1 MTEQQEGLA
10 SQYAP
15 AEVEA
20 RRYEHWE
27 KAGYFT
33 PESLGNAAQENPDAP
48 SYTIVLPPPNV
59 TGILHIGHALN
70 HTLSDILVRRR
81 RMQGYRTLWLPGM
94 DHAGI
99 ATQNVVERE
108 LAKEGLS
115 RHDLGREAFVDRVW
129 QWKGEYGGRIL
140 SQMRRLGDSVD
151 WSRERFTMDE
161 GLSRAVQ
168 TIFKRLYDDG
178 LIYRAERIINWCP
191 RCLTA
196 LSDIEVD
203 HSDDDGELVS
213 IRYGDGDDSIVVA
226 TTRAETMLGDTAV
239 AVHPDDERYT
249 RLVGTEVE
257 LPLTGRRIPI
267 VADAHVDPSFGT
279 GAVKV
284 TPAHDPNDF
293 EIGRRHDLPVLSVM
307 DEHGVIT
314 AHGPFEGLDRLEAR
328 PAVIAALREDGRIVK
343 EIRPYVHAVGHCSR
357 CSTTVEPRLSL
368 QWFVSV
374 APLAKA
380 AGDAVRDGR
389 VQISPPE
396 MNARYFG
403 WVDDMHDWCIS
414 RQLWWGHRIPVWYGP
429 DGEARCVGPDET
441 PPEGWTQDPDVLDT
455 WFSSALWPFSTLG
468 WPDDTPDLR
477 AFYPTSVLITA
488 YDILFFW
495 VARMMMFGLYAMRG
509 KAQYPSGGTTPQ
521 APRRTPEDA
530 VPFKTIAL
538 HGLVRD
544 QFGKKMSKS
553 KGNVVDPIDWMERFG
568 TDATRFTLAR
578 GATPGSD
585 EAISEDWAA
594 GSRNFCNKLWNAT
607 RFALLNGASA
617 RQAGGE
623 PPVVGDLS
631 VTDRWILSRLSGV
644 IAEVDGLLE
653 QFEFGKAC
661 EALYHF
667 AWDEFCD
674 WYLELAKVPLAS
686 GDETAAAGT
695 RAVLGFVLDQML
707 RLLHPV
713 MPFVTD
719 ELWCALTGE
728 DSVMVA
734 AWPRFEF
741 TDAVAE
747 AEIGSLMRLV
757 TEIRQFRSG
766 QGLRPGQRVPARLV
780 GLEATPL
787 RAHEESIRAL
797 LRLTVPERTG
807 PERTGPEHQD
817 GFAASA
823 SLLAEGVTVELDLAG
838 TVDVAAE
845 RKRLEQGPRGGAQGG
860 AVDDR
865 QARQRGVHREGA
877 RRRHR
882 EVQGPPRDGRGGHRP
897 AGVPASSPVISRG
910 RSPVPPMFVPT
921 GLIAKTAIV
930 SGPPARTRNPGLTRN
945 HRNTHLGGRSRLM
958 PVDDIAERLRE
969 VELEIGSRRAEHQI
983 DPTLDRVAALVS
995 LLGDPHRA
1003 FPIVHVTGT
1012 NGKTSTTRMIE
1023 SLLRERGLRTG
1034 RFTSPHL
1041 VSMRE
1046 RICVDGEPLSA
1057 ERFIELYEEISPYV
1071 QLVDDQQPA
1080 SMSFFEVL
1088 TGMMFAAFADAPV
1101 DVAVIE
1107 VGMGGRWDATNVG
1120 DGQVAVIMPVA
1131 MDHMRWLGDTIEEIA
1146 TEKAGIIKPGATAVI
1161 AQQQVAAAEILLQRA
1176 ALVGATVAREG
1187 FEFGVLTREVAVGG
1201 QQLVLQGLRGIV
1213 RRRVPAAV
1221 RRAPGVQRRVRAGGR
1236 RGVRRRGGDGAW
1248 GGRVHDHAR
1257 PWPVDRGPRPGPGP
1271 CRVRQGELSR
1281 TARHPAALADG
1292 HRGRGS

>member
-1 MTEQQEGLA
+1 VTAREQEAELSA
-10 SQYAP
+10 QYAP

-33 PESLGNAAQENPDAP
+33 PEARDDPAAPG
-48 SYTIVLPPPNV
+48 YTIVLPPPNV

-108 LAKEGLS
+108 LATQGLS
-115 RHDLGREAFVDRVW
+115 RHDLGRDAFVQRVW

-213 IRYGDGDDSIVVA
+213 IRYGDGDISIVVA

-239 AVHPDDERYT
+239 AVHPVDERY
-249 RLVGTEVE
+249 RHLVGKTVE
-257 LPLTGRRIPI
+257 LPLTGRTIPI
-267 VADAHVDPSFGT
+267 VADAHVDPGFGS

-293 EIGRRHDLPVLSVM
+293 EIGRRHDLPVLTVM
-307 DEHGVIT
+307 DERGVIT
-314 AHGPFEGLDRLEAR
+314 AAGPFEGLDRFEAR
-328 PAVIAALREDGRIVK
+328 PAIVQALREDGRIVR
-343 EIRPYVHAVGHCSR
+343 ETRPYVHAVGHCSR

-389 VQISPPE
+389 VRVSPPE

-414 RQLWWGHRIPVWYGP
+414 RQLWWGHRIPVWYSPDGP
-429 DGEARCVGPDET
+429 DGTKQVRCVGPDET
-441 PPEGWTQDPDVLDT
+441 PPEGWTQDSDVLDT

-468 WPDDTPDLR
+468 WPDDTADLR
-477 AFYPTSVLITA
+477 DFYPTSVLITA

-495 VARMMMFGLYAMRG
+495 VARMMMFGLYAMRD
-509 KAQYPSGGTTPQ
+509 KA
-521 APRRTPEDA
+521 PEDA
-530 VPFKTIAL
+530 VPFRTIVL

-553 KGNVVDPIDWMERFG
+553 KGNVVDPLDWMDRFG

-607 RFALLNGASA
+607 RFALMNGAE
-617 RQAGGE
+617 AGGE
-623 PPVVGDLS
+623 PPVPGDLLA
-631 VTDRWILSRLSGV
+631 TDRWILSRLSAV

-686 GDETAAAGT
+686 ADKATAAGT
-695 RAVLGFVLDQML
+695 RQVLGFVLDQML

-728 DSVMVA
+728 DSVMTA

-741 TDAVAE
+741 TDAAAE
-747 AEIGSLMRLV
+747 AEVGSLMRLV
-757 TEIRQFRSG
+757 TEVRQFRSG
-766 QGLRPGQRVPARLV
+766 QGLRPGQRVPARLA
-780 GLEATPL
+780 GIEATPL
-787 RAHEESIRAL
+787 AAHEESVRAL
-797 LRLTVPERTG
+797 LRLTVPEH
-807 PERTGPEHQD
+807 TGPEHTGPEHTGPEHTGPEHTGPEHTGPEHTGPEGTGPD
-817 GFAASA
+817 GGFAASA
-823 SLLAEGVTVELDLAG
+823 ALSAEGITVELDLAG

-845 RKRLEQGPRGGAQGG
+845 RKRLERDLTAARKEAQSMT
-860 AVDDR
+860 AKLSNE
-865 QARQRGVHREGA
+865 A
-877 RRRHR
+877 
-882 EVQGPPRDGRGGHRP
+882 
-897 AGVPASSPVISRG
+897 
-910 RSPVPPMFVPT
+910 FT
-921 GLIAKTAIV
+921 GK
-930 SGPPARTRNPGLTRN
+930 
-945 HRNTHLGGRSRLM
+945 
-958 PVDDIAERLRE
+958 
-969 VELEIGSRRAEHQI
+969 
-983 DPTLDRVAALVS
+983 
-995 LLGDPHRA
+995 
-1003 FPIVHVTGT
+1003 
-1012 NGKTSTTRMIE
+1012 
-1023 SLLRERGLRTG
+1023 
-1034 RFTSPHL
+1034 
-1041 VSMRE
+1041 
-1046 RICVDGEPLSA
+1046 
-1057 ERFIELYEEISPYV
+1057 
-1071 QLVDDQQPA
+1071 
-1080 SMSFFEVL
+1080 
-1088 TGMMFAAFADAPV
+1088 AP
-1101 DVAVIE
+1101 
-1107 VGMGGRWDATNVG
+1107 
-1120 DGQVAVIMPVA
+1120 
-1131 MDHMRWLGDTIEEIA
+1131 
-1146 TEKAGIIKPGATAVI
+1146 AGIIEKSRARL
-1161 AQQQVAAAEILLQRA
+1161 AAAEADIARLESRLA
-1176 ALVGATVAREG
+1176 AL
-1187 FEFGVLTREVAVGG
+1187 LSSGG
-1201 QQLVLQGLRGIV
+1201 TTPRTP
-1213 RRRVPAAV
+1213 RCSC
-1221 RRAPGVQRRVRAGGR
+1221 RRA
-1236 RGVRRRGGDGAW
+1236 
-1248 GGRVHDHAR
+1248 
-1257 PWPVDRGPRPGPGP
+1257 
-1271 CRVRQGELSR
+1271 
-1281 TARHPAALADG
+1281 
-1292 HRGRGS
+1292 